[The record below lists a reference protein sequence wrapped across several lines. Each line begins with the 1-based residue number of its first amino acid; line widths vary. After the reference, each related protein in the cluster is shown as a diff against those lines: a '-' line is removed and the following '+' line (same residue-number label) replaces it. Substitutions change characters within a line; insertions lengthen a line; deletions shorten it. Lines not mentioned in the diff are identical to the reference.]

1 MYLTQSLRRAMQQT
15 PDALITVYQGRKRTF
30 AQFGERIARYAGA
43 LRQLGVAPGDRV
55 GILSLNSDWYLEYYL
70 GTYWAGGAVN
80 PINIR
85 WSAAEIA
92 YSLDDCQ
99 TRVLLVDDTFVPL
112 VDELRRLS
120 PTLQTVIHLGNGPAP
135 AGCLSYETLVAQ
147 TPPVDDAMR
156 SGDELAGV
164 YYTGGTTGS
173 PKGVML
179 SHSNLYTNAMSIV
192 AEGAIPRGC
201 VGLHAAPMFHLADGA
216 FMNAMLHVGAT
227 HVMVPRFEPVAV
239 MQAIATEQ
247 VSDALLVPTMI
258 QMLVDHPELPQ
269 HDMRSL
275 RGVVY
280 GASPIG
286 EGLLDRAMQALPSAG
301 FTQLYGMTE
310 LSPVATILTRDM
322 HTEAGRSKGRHRGA
336 GRAAIGCE
344 VRIVDVD
351 DHEVPRGEVGEIV
364 VRGPGVMLGYWNK
377 PAETEA
383 ALRGGWMHTGDG
395 GRMDADGYVYIVDRM
410 KDMIVTGGENVYSV
424 ESESALATHPAVA
437 VCAIVGVPSA
447 QWGEAVHAFVVLK
460 PGHSAT
466 PDELIAHTKSR
477 IAAYKCP
484 RTIDFIEAMPLSGA
498 GKVLKTTLR
507 APFWAQ
513 HDRQV
518 G

>member
-1 MYLTQSLRRAMQQT
+1 
-15 PDALITVYQGRKRTF
+15 
-30 AQFGERIARYAGA
+30 
-43 LRQLGVAPGDRV
+43 
-55 GILSLNSDWYLEYYL
+55 
-70 GTYWAGGAVN
+70 
-80 PINIR
+80 
-85 WSAAEIA
+85 
-92 YSLDDCQ
+92 
-99 TRVLLVDDTFVPL
+99 
-112 VDELRRLS
+112 
-120 PTLQTVIHLGNGPAP
+120 
-135 AGCLSYETLVAQ
+135 
-147 TPPVDDAMR
+147 
-156 SGDELAGV
+156 
-164 YYTGGTTGS
+164 
-173 PKGVML
+173 
-179 SHSNLYTNAMSIV
+179 
-192 AEGAIPRGC
+192 
-201 VGLHAAPMFHLADGA
+201 
-216 FMNAMLHVGAT
+216 
-227 HVMVPRFEPVAV
+227 MVPRFEPVAV

-286 EGLLDRAMQALPSAG
+286 EGLLDRAMKALPSAG

-364 VRGPGVMLGYWNK
+364 VRGPGVMQGYWNK